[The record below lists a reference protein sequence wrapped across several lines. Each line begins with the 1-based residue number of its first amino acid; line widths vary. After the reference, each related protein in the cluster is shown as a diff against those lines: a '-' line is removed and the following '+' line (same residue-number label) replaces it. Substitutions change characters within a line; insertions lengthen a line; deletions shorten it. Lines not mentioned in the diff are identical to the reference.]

1 MGRKKK
7 AKVDKSVSATFSFSP
22 KHTFML
28 QTIMDIFKKTK
39 SEVVQD
45 LVEDYYNK
53 NCGQGKIDVR

>member
-7 AKVDKSVSATFSFSP
+7 ADVDKSISTTFSLSP

-28 QTIMDIFKKTK
+28 QTIMDIFKKNK

-45 LVEDYYNK
+45 LVEEYYNK
-53 NCGQGKIDVR
+53 NCGQGKHNV